1 MRDVALTEASGP
13 PAWKDVPSWFVVPG
27 LDKNVP
33 PEAQR
38 FMADRAG
45 AREVLEIE
53 GASHA
58 VGVSH
63 PDEVADLILAA
74 AAHVERL
81 AQNQPA
87 R

>member
-1 MRDVALTEASGP
+1 MI
-13 PAWKDVPSWFVVPG
+13 PG
-27 LDKNVP
+27 LDKNIP

-58 VGVSH
+58 VPASRA
-63 PDEVADLILAA
+63 DEVAGVIFAA
-74 AAHVERL
+74 TAHVERL